1 MSLRLLGGSWVVISE
16 VIISRVSIF
25 STHIRGLT
33 PRLIATH
40 EPPGRYKG

>member
-16 VIISRVSIF
+16 VICRVSIF
-25 STHIRGLT
+25 STHIRGLI